1 MPVGYIGLG
10 NLGRAMAGRL
20 IAKHT
25 ELLVWNRTRAKCDT
39 IKAEAGASPADVI
52 SRCDTVILNLFDSDA
67 VFDVITGEQGLLAGA
82 CQGKL
87 VIDTTTNHFESVLGF
102 YDLLGQAGAS
112 YVEAPVLGSVLPA
125 ASGTLTIAVSGDED
139 AYGSALP
146 LLDLIG
152 TTIFY
157 LKEPGMASRMKL
169 INNMVLGVFMTGL
182 AESLALAEAAGLD
195 RDLVVDVLTAGAGNS
210 LVLNAKRTN
219 LINREYPPH
228 FSVDAIYKDLF
239 YLQDLARHIERPLF
253 TGSTAR
259 ELFGLARKQGLGRE
273 DLSAVYKAISE

>member
-1 MPVGYIGLG
+1 MPVGFIGLG

-39 IKAEAGASPADVI
+39 IKAEAGESPADVI

-82 CQGKL
+82 CEGKL

-102 YDLLGQAGAS
+102 YDLLGQVGAS

-139 AYGSALP
+139 AYGAALP

-157 LKEPGMASRMKL
+157 LREPGLASRMKL

-195 RDLVVDVLTAGAGNS
+195 REVALDVLAAGAGSS
-210 LVLNAKRTN
+210 LVLKAKRSN
-219 LINREYPPH
+219 LLNREYPAH

-239 YLQDLARHIERPLF
+239 YLQDLARQIERPLF